1 MKRLTIGEMSELNNV
16 STQTLRLYD
25 KLDILKPKYIDK
37 NNGYRYYSI
46 YQSATLDIIQN
57 MKSLGMSLK
66 EINNNLDK
74 NDLST
79 IKDILNKKRNTID
92 KKIME
97 LNEVKSAIDRAIENI
112 ERYNSAPKE
121 GIVLLEYIPKRT
133 VYRYKGNM
141 NIYDNG
147 IECYE
152 YMLRNFKRHIN
163 SKKIPLLYFCNVGS
177 FIRKE
182 NLLNKNLVSN
192 EIFIFVDSEE
202 FNDNENIEQIQASTY
217 LTIYCDSFSKELDYL
232 KKLMYEIKDKDYKI
246 IGDYICEVVVE
257 LPMLN
262 NNERNMFIKL
272 QIPIKI

>member
-1 MKRLTIGEMSELNNV
+1 MKKLTIGEMSELNNV

-25 KLDILKPKYIDK
+25 KLNILKPDYVDE

-46 YQSATLDIIQN
+46 YQSATLDMIQN

-74 NDLST
+74 NDILK
-79 IKDILNKKRNTID
+79 IKDILNNKRNNID
-92 KKIME
+92 KKLIE
-97 LNEVKSAIDRAIENI
+97 LNEVKNAIDRAIQNI
-112 ERYNSAPKE
+112 ERYNCAPKE
-121 GIVLLEYIPKRT
+121 GVILLEYIPKRT
-133 VYRYKGNM
+133 VYCYKDNM
-141 NIYDNG
+141 NIYDEG

-152 YMLRNFKRHIN
+152 YMVRKFKKHIN
-163 SKKIPLLYFCNVGS
+163 LKDFPLVYFCNVGS

-182 NLLNKNLVSN
+182 NLLKKSLVSN
-192 EIFIFVDSEE
+192 EIFIFVDSTNFKE
-202 FNDNENIEQIQASTY
+202 NENVEIIESNTY

-232 KKLMYEIKDKDYKI
+232 NKLIDEIKDKDYEI

-262 NNERNMFIKL
+262 KNERNMFIKL
-272 QIPIKI
+272 QIPVKI